1 MKKTVIKLFLGI
13 DYKKEEAWI
22 NKMAADGWLLVKR
35 GIARFVFEKGEPE
48 TYEYRMEWGQ
58 FPPKSMWGKDYALV
72 QSEMGVVQAATY
84 NMWSYWR
91 RKKDGHP
98 FDLFSDMDS
107 QMMHLR
113 RMLKAMVPIAMLF
126 LVVGIMIII
135 DLCLGM
141 TEWTYGYILWMGF
154 TLLVAGINAIA
165 AGRIWRKMRSLQ
177 RERRFRE

>member
-1 MKKTVIKLFLGI
+1 M
-13 DYKKEEAWI
+13 E
-22 NKMAADGWLLVKR
+22 LL
-35 GIARFVFEKGEPE
+35 AS
-48 TYEYRMEWGQ
+48 Q
-58 FPPKSMWGKDYALV
+58 
-72 QSEMGVVQAATY
+72 
-84 NMWSYWR
+84 
-91 RKKDGHP
+91 KDGHP